1 MHFDAV
7 INDNLKRNL
16 KLIRVKVDPIFSSYE
31 HFRNVNSYEGYV
43 LEETP
48 EILKIMLAEPSLPV
62 INIPKISIV
71 GDEILNS
78 FKDHLLNTI
87 DISEDEALFGQ
98 IVNSTCLGDIE
109 TFLKQSGYNDI
120 DLVDLYRNYIEHV

>member
-1 MHFDAV
+1 
-7 INDNLKRNL
+7 
-16 KLIRVKVDPIFSSYE
+16 
-31 HFRNVNSYEGYV
+31 
-43 LEETP
+43 
-48 EILKIMLAEPSLPV
+48 MLAEPSLPV